1 MSNELKEL
9 QHRLW
14 LERDINRELENKVRL
29 TILQAQAEML
39 VIEALRMRRDVEQQL
54 KFGTLLPRYFVQP
67 VSIGN
72 D

>member
-54 KFGTLLPRYFVQP
+54 KFGTLLPHQIITLYSQ
-67 VSIGN
+67 
-72 D
+72 